1 MMKCILAAFLF
12 VFLVPALASAQQPKA
27 PLPDSQIRGLI
38 ERQLDEKGI
47 SGVQVSV
54 AGGRVTLSGKV
65 RSVGFKNDAIEVA
78 RKTHDVQQVVS
89 DLTVA
94 AAESDQAIA
103 REVVSKVQRYVFYTV
118 FDNVDGSVKNGVVTL
133 TGEVTAPFK
142 ATEIANLA
150 AHVQGVMDLK
160 NSIKTLATSPFDD
173 ELRYSIA
180 MQIYR
185 DPLFSNYATQA
196 NPPIHIIVENGNVK
210 LTGVVNSQ
218 LEKSKAEM
226 IARTTAGVF
235 NVDNRL
241 LVERAP

>member
-1 MMKCILAAFLF
+1 LVL
-12 VFLVPALASAQQPKA
+12 LVPTLAPAQKLQT
-27 PLPDSQIRGLI
+27 PLPDSQIRESI
-38 ERQLDEKGI
+38 ERQLREKRI

-65 RSVGFKNDAIEVA
+65 RSVGLKNDAIEIA
-78 RKTHDVQQVVS
+78 RKTHDVQLVIS

-94 AAESDQAIA
+94 AAESDQVIA
-103 REVVSKVQRYVFYTV
+103 REVASRVQRYVHYTV
-118 FDNVDGSVKNGVVTL
+118 FDNVEGSVRKGAVTL
-133 TGEVTAPFK
+133 TGEVTQPFK
-142 ATEIANLA
+142 ATEIANLV
-150 AHVQGVMDLK
+150 AHVQGVVDLK
-160 NSIKTLATSPFDD
+160 SSIKTLPLSRFDD
-173 ELRYSIA
+173 ELRYVIST
-180 MQIYR
+180 QIYG
-185 DPLFSNYATQA
+185 DPLFVNYATQV

-210 LTGVVNSQ
+210 LTGAVGSQ